1 MDAEQAVQQQ
11 KQECIFCHIIAGRT
25 AAKKVYEDD
34 KFVAILDINPANP
47 GHMLVIPKEHYA
59 VMPQIPDEELSQLSF
74 VTKALSN
81 ACIKSL
87 GARGTTIFA
96 ANGIAAGQRASHF
109 MMHIIPRMPNDGVKM
124 ILPEHQIP
132 SQQMDQIKVKISK
145 VLAEIFGTKVPQKF
159 SGISEKEKELEETRQ
174 EENLEKPE
182 PPKSA
187 ANKSRPAEPR
197 NSKTPALDEIAEF
210 LAKNKLEMK

>member
-1 MDAEQAVQQQ
+1 MDAEQAMQQQ

-47 GHMLVIPKEHYA
+47 GHMLVIPKEHYS
-59 VMPQIPDEELSQLSF
+59 VMPQIPEEELSQLSF
-74 VTKALSN
+74 VIKSLSN
-81 ACIKSL
+81 ACIKAL

-132 SQQMDQIKVKISK
+132 SHQMGQIKVKISK
-145 VLAEIFGTKVPQKF
+145 VLAEIFGTKVSQQF
-159 SGISEKEKELEETRQ
+159 SEAEKPAW

-182 PPKSA
+182 PPKST
-187 ANKSRPAEPR
+187 ANKPQPSDSQA
-197 NSKTPALDEIAEF
+197 PALDEIADF
-210 LAKNKLEMK
+210 LAKRGGK

>member
-1 MDAEQAVQQQ
+1 MDAEQAMQQQ

-25 AAKKVYEDD
+25 SAKKVYEDD

-47 GHMLVIPKEHYA
+47 GHMLVIPKEHYT
-59 VMPQIPDEELSQLSF
+59 VMPQIPDEELNQLSF
-74 VTKALSN
+74 VIKSLSN

-132 SQQMDQIKVKISK
+132 SHQMSQIKVKISK
-145 VLAEIFGTKVPQKF
+145 VLAEIFGAKAPA
-159 SGISEKEKELEETRQ
+159 LAEEAEATA
-174 EENLEKPE
+174 EFDLEKPE
-182 PPKSA
+182 APRAS
-187 ANKSRPAEPR
+187 ANKTMP
-197 NSKTPALDEIAEF
+197 KTPALDEIADF
-210 LAKNKLEMK
+210 LAKKKVGGA

>member
-1 MDAEQAVQQQ
+1 MDAEQAMQQQ

-34 KFVAILDINPANP
+34 RFVAILDINPANP
-47 GHMLVIPKEHYA
+47 GHMLVIPKEHYQ

-74 VTKALSN
+74 VIKSLSN
-81 ACIKSL
+81 ACIKAL

-132 SQQMDQIKVKISK
+132 SHQMDQIKVKLSK
-145 VLAEIFGTKVPQKF
+145 VLVEIFGTKAPAKF
-159 SGISEKEKELEETRQ
+159 DNAPEEAET
-174 EENLEKPE
+174 EATAKFDLEKPE
-182 PPKSA
+182 APRVS
-187 ANKSRPAEPR
+187 ANKFLPDG
-197 NSKTPALDEIAEF
+197 SKTPALDEIADF
-210 LAKNKLEMK
+210 LAKKGGK